1 MLKVEAIARTCE
13 VDPNSGKINAEN
25 IGTFAHDSFILG
37 GRAGGTCYAKE
48 GYFSKGIYNTDR
60 AERIAKIT
68 SGSGHHSVFEH
79 SYITLLISGIPKIMA
94 MLLNSTSCYVTSE
107 KSARYTVMSP
117 ESDLEVTLYDKWS
130 GIFKRLISEKY
141 PDMKIDVDKLA
152 MENARYMT
160 SVFTPTSMVYTV
172 SYRQI
177 CYLIYWLEDLKDK
190 AYKYGSRFY
199 RRISESAIEL
209 KEQFISVVGG
219 VNGLGNIKLLVPN
232 KCDSF
237 SFFATLNN
245 QYFSDIR
252 EFVGDAYTLKYH
264 ASTSCLAQI
273 QRHRTTRCE
282 MYFNEIVDEP
292 EFYTPKIIANNE
304 KYSAEWKADLEK
316 LYKAGVYPQA
326 MIVDIV
332 ERGLVTDYL
341 MKAQERLCARAQLE
355 IMDNTVWGMYTLKFY
370 KNHMSR
376 HVEEALMKWFD
387 DEGQVKFK
395 CEMKK
400 CLEPCVWGA
409 KYGKNRLI

>member
-13 VDPNSGKINAEN
+13 VDPNSGKINADSV
-25 IGTFAHDSFILG
+25 GTFEHDSFILG
-37 GRAGGTCYAKE
+37 GRAGGTCYAKD

-117 ESDLEVTLYDKWS
+117 ENEIEVTMYNKWS
-130 GIFKRLISEKY
+130 DIFKKLISEKY
-141 PDMKIDVDKLA
+141 PEMKIDVDKLA

-160 SVFTPTSMVYTV
+160 SVFTPTSMVYTI
-172 SYRQI
+172 SFRQI
-177 CYLIYWLEDLKDK
+177 CYLINWFDDLKEK
-190 AYKYGSRFY
+190 AYKNGSEFY
-199 RRISESAIEL
+199 RKIGGSAIEL
-209 KEQFISVVGG
+209 KEQFISVIGG
-219 VNGLGNIKLLVPN
+219 DTHLLIPN
-232 KCDSF
+232 KCESF

-245 QYFSDIR
+245 QYFSEIR
-252 EFVGDAYTLKYH
+252 EFVGDTYTLKYR

-282 MYFNEIVDEP
+282 MYFNDIVDEP
-292 EFYTPKIIANNE
+292 EFYTPKIIANSE
-304 KYSAEWKADLEK
+304 KYSAEWKEDLRK
-316 LYKAGVYPQA
+316 LYKEEVYPQA
-326 MIVDIV
+326 MLVDIV

-355 IMDNTVWGMYTLKFY
+355 IMDNTIWGMYTLKFY
-370 KNHMSR
+370 KNHMSKN
-376 HVEEALMKWFD
+376 VEEKLMKWFD
-387 DEGQVKFK
+387 EGGQVKLK

-409 KYGKNRLI
+409 KNGKNRLI